1 MAGIVLCGMR
11 GWSRR
16 RPVGREDGEY
26 LVARCPRDVL
36 VSTPRSLWEED
47 RANVEA
53 FRFTLGGRVT
63 PAEARDRMRRL
74 AKLPGRVAREA
85 ALDERDRT
93 ILRESE
99 AKRTYKAI
107 GREHGISH
115 QRVRQ
120 IVDRE
125 RKLAARLR
133 CGSPSSV
140 RSAWW

>member
-1 MAGIVLCGMR
+1 MR
-11 GWSRR
+11 GSSRR

-26 LVARCPRDVL
+26 IVARCPRDVL
-36 VSTPRSLWEED
+36 VSTPQSLWEED
-47 RANVEA
+47 RANLESFA
-53 FRFTLGGRVT
+53 FTLGRRIT
-63 PAEARDRMRRL
+63 STETRSRTRRL
-74 AKLPGRVAREA
+74 ARLPARVAREA
-85 ALDERDRT
+85 ALDERDRA

-107 GREHGISH
+107 GQEHGISD

-125 RKLAARLR
+125 RKLAARFHS
-133 CGSPSSV
+133 GNPSSP